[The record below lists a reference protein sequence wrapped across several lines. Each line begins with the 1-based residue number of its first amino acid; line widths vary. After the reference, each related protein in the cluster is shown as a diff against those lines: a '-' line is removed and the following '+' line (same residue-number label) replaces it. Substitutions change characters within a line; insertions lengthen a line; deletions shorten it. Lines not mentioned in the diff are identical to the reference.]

1 MIRNVIVGSIF
12 IYCHFIGFS
21 QSTQMSESDVQVQS
35 IFIEAI
41 RNKLIDRHDLSVTQF
56 KEIIE
61 KQPDNHVAWY
71 ELAFA
76 LDKTKNM
83 TKHSMRSPKHC
94 PICPIL
100 PIIFS

>member
-76 LDKTKNM
+76 LDKT
-83 TKHSMRSPKHC
+83 
-94 PICPIL
+94 
-100 PIIFS
+100 

>member
-1 MIRNVIVGSIF
+1 
-12 IYCHFIGFS
+12 
-21 QSTQMSESDVQVQS
+21 MSESDVQVQS

-76 LDKTKNM
+76 LDKT
-83 TKHSMRSPKHC
+83 
-94 PICPIL
+94 
-100 PIIFS
+100 